1 MSQHTKLRIT
11 FAVLCLAGVGPA
23 QAFAQ
28 GQSTTSFGVYGGMY
42 SPLGRDPSLSSVGG
56 SVDRSN
62 SFAFGARLSYW
73 GPGVFGL
80 EAVGGFTPAKVE
92 IAGAPLNGERN
103 QDVLTAAL
111 KLMLGITPSMSPVGF
126 HIGAGPAFI
135 RRGHDAFQESESRSH
150 FGALVNAGIRLPMT
164 SRIGIRVDAEDYVY
178 GGHIVET
185 SKTWNDLVL
194 SAGLSFQLGGGSQ

>member
-28 GQSTTSFGVYGGMY
+28 GSTSFGIYGGMY
-42 SPLGRDPSLSSVGG
+42 SPLGREPSFGSIGG

-62 SFAFGARLSYW
+62 SFAFGARLNYW

-80 EAVGGFTPAKVE
+80 EAVGGFTPAKVQ

-111 KLMLGITPSMSPVGF
+111 KLMLGISPAVSPVGF
-126 HIGAGPAFI
+126 HVGVGPAFI
-135 RRGHDAFQESESRSH
+135 RRGHDALHESQSSSH
-150 FGALVNAGIRLPMT
+150 FGAVANAGIRVPMT
-164 SRIGIRVDAEDYVY
+164 SRVHIRVDAEDYIY
-178 GGHIVET
+178 GGHIAET

-194 SAGLSFQLGGGSQ
+194 SAGLGFELGGSH